1 MLFTDRAILD
11 GPARITREGHLLAT
25 ARVARAN
32 NIQDYLP
39 SEIGLP
45 PKADG
50 KPYRIF
56 RPADEVFARDAVQS
70 AAHRPITIDH
80 PAEDVS
86 AVNWKR
92 LAVGDTGGEVLRDG
106 EFLRLPIMVMDSA
119 GVQAATTTHQE
130 FSLGYKAELDMTPGT
145 FGDEAFDG
153 SMKDIRI
160 NHLALCRHARGGTE
174 LRIVDERKPLHL
186 LTDGIGDAKAWLKK
200 AIALHKKHMD
210 GTAPTTGPAGEKSQ
224 MLMMEQMENAL
235 SALDGESPA
244 SRMKMDFNPK
254 EPEPMKIKI
263 GDAEVDATN
272 GEAVR
277 VAVDALNTKLGTLTA
292 DLATAKTAV
301 ETKDGEIAALNKKLE
316 DATVTPEKLQQM
328 ADARAKVIASAQS
341 LKPGI
346 VVDGKSETEIR
357 RAAVEA
363 KLGDAAK
370 GMSDDAIAGAFAAY
384 VPLGDGKPKVQ
395 PIGDASSFGDATD
408 IRNQARLSRYAS

>member
-174 LRIVDERKPLHL
+174 LRIVDERTSPH
-186 LTDGIGDAKAWLKK
+186 GDF
-200 AIALHKKHMD
+200 HM
-210 GTAPTTGPAGEKSQ
+210 S
-224 MLMMEQMENAL
+224 
-235 SALDGESPA
+235 
-244 SRMKMDFNPK
+244 
-254 EPEPMKIKI
+254 KIKI
-263 GDAEVDATN
+263 GDSEVDLSDGA
-272 GEAVR
+272 A
-277 VAVDALNTKLGTLTA
+277 VAVAVGALQSKLTDAEGKVGALTAETGTLKA
-292 DLATAKTAV
+292 SIEA
-301 ETKDGEIAALNKKLE
+301 KDGEIAALKSQLA
-316 DATVTPEKLQQM
+316 DATDPAKQKARDE
-328 ADARAKVIASAQS
+328 ARAKVIGDARKIAGDK
-341 LKPGI
+341 L

-395 PIGDASSFGDATD
+395 PIGDASSFGDAAD